1 MMLFRFPPWV
11 TAILVFLIITLL
23 YLGFSWLSLQI
34 SSQEKPQVIPVLA
47 RIEVVGQRIYLE
59 VPQTSEQQAK
69 GLMYRTI
76 VPRNRGILFE
86 FDPPQVVQFS
96 MQNILVPLDTIFLR
110 NTEIQQVQV
119 GVPSCNKEICPAYSS
134 KTTVDQMIQLQAQR
148 TLELGLKSGDRLPI
162 ELLDPDTKIF
172 R

>member
-1 MMLFRFPPWV
+1 MFSKTPAWPIV
-11 TAILVFLIITLL
+11 ILVFAIVSLL

-34 SSQEKPQVIPVLA
+34 SSQQKPQVIPVLA
-47 RIEVVGQRIYLE
+47 RIEVAGQRVYLE

-86 FDPPQVVQFS
+86 FDPPQVVEFS

-110 NTEIQQVQV
+110 NREIQQVQV
-119 GVPSCNKEICPAYSS
+119 AVPACNTENCPMYSS
-134 KTTVDQMIQLQAQR
+134 KVAVDQMIQLQARR
-148 TLELGLKSGDRLPI
+148 TLELNLTKGDRLQI
-162 ELLDPDTKIF
+162 DFLDPDTKIF